1 MRKLGFIS
9 LITGIILLI
18 IGIVSK
24 LGIIFPVLISNGTDG
39 PTSVFYAGTVGDAAT
54 DWGVAGIAA
63 GIILGMIGVI
73 LLKKKK

>member
-39 PTSVFYAGTVGDAAT
+39 PTSVFYAGTVGT